1 MKTVE
6 QLIGDLLLQHNC
18 VIVPGFG
25 GFVAKSVSARI
36 DYSKGTMMPP
46 RKSLLFNKQL
56 VNNDGLLV
64 NEFSLCNKLS
74 FDEANT
80 QVGAKV
86 IDWNRIL
93 KEGARIE
100 LDRVGRLYKDAEGNL
115 CFEQDRFFNLLLESF
130 GLSQVHFMTDDEV
143 KSVQAYTQS
152 EKTEVE
158 TVIEKPVVPVAPMT
172 VVEEKEEVIQPA
184 AMKDEPV
191 IVQLPEQPKKKRKV
205 WRYAVAACLLPVAFY
220 SFWIP
225 MTTDVLES
233 GVISIKDFN
242 PFYRSTDGSYIQKS
256 FEENMA
262 LLDGEEASIEEQIA
276 DANLPAD
283 VNAFPY
289 KYDDDTYILVR
300 VDRSA
305 EATTISEPVDAQVES
320 GQPVEVA
327 ETEQVFSPDA
337 MHFIVGCFGSETNAK
352 NLVSS
357 LKAQGMDALI
367 VDVKNG
373 LHRVSAGAAMSQ
385 EALQSIRSQAES
397 NGLTGW
403 VLK

>member
-36 DYSKGTMMPP
+36 DYDKGTMMPP

-64 NEFSLCNKLS
+64 NEFSLCNKLT

-86 IDWNRIL
+86 TDWNRIL
-93 KEGARIE
+93 KEGSRIE

-143 KSVQAYTQS
+143 KSVQAYTQT
-152 EKTEVE
+152 EKTEILTE
-158 TVIEKPVVPVAPMT
+158 EPVVPVVPMT

-184 AMKDEPV
+184 AVKEEAV
-191 IVQLPEQPKKKRKV
+191 IVQLPEQPKKKRKM

-256 FEENMA
+256 FDENMA
-262 LLDGEEASIEEQIA
+262 LLEEEDASIEEQIA

-283 VNAFPY
+283 VSAFPY

-300 VDRSA
+300 VDKSA
-305 EATTISEPVDAQVES
+305 EATTLSEPAEAQVEAE
-320 GQPVEVA
+320 QPA
-327 ETEQVFSPDA
+327 ETIEKEQVFSPDA

-352 NLVSS
+352 NLVAS
-357 LKAQGMDALI
+357 LKSQGMEALI
-367 VDVKNG
+367 IDVKNG

-385 EALQSIRSQAES
+385 EALQSIKSQAEA